1 MLAKKIK
8 FVDFDGNERE
18 ETFYFNLRKS
28 EITDMQLEVKGGLTT
43 IIERIVETKDIPEL
57 IKLFKDLIRR
67 SYGEKSADGRNFI
80 KNDRVWENFE
90 STNAYSELYMELA
103 TNADAAADFINA
115 IVPPEY
121 AAESAK
127 ALEQKS
133 EN

>member
-80 KNDRVWENFE
+80 KNVRVWENFE